1 MRARNEERPPAPA
14 RATVAVAAA
23 LLCALGAPCEAQ
35 FDIEGAAALSIPVA
49 GGEWNEELARTAAAF
64 TEGRLNDGLPGL
76 RRLLGDGARALLPVA
91 DGRYMAVDLIA
102 RGHVAALTAAEKDAF
117 AALFEDLSGQF
128 FRAWKGGDRT
138 ARAALARELVLTR
151 AGRAALDEEAAELFE
166 DGAFDG
172 AEETW
177 RFLAVIEGGGAPD
190 LWRRIGLARLLA
202 GDVKGCEE
210 AAAAVA
216 GGDGSPA
223 EKEACA
229 RALAGYMAGPH
240 ARPRYGRAARTAAFD
255 AAGAAVPRAPFTRGA
270 VKWRT
275 LRLWGRGEM
284 EAPFGAAAPCRRFTV
299 ARDGI
304 AYVTDG
310 IGGVYCFDCATGKL
324 ADSYPSPLRARLE
337 RFEHVEQAVQSAVVT
352 GEHVIGS
359 FVVRVEEPTE
369 FHTYSITEPI
379 PYRSLC
385 VFSRRDKTLAWR
397 SDLAPGI
404 ERLSIVGT
412 PVVRGDVLYLAGW
425 VKEGFINVY
434 AAAVD
439 VRTGNVLWRRLLC
452 GSQLGTT
459 MFGEMAAEPYG
470 MMLAAA
476 GDQLFVATQM
486 GSIAALRRSDGCLR
500 WLVTYEMLPVP
511 MQYGARMLAERP
523 SMWAESPML
532 AGAGAVIA
540 APRDS
545 RLLLR
550 LDARTGEILRTW
562 RSSDRRAWLLGAHGG
577 SVYVATSGALYAL
590 DEEDLNARQL
600 LKLAQTESIAGRPAL
615 TSEGVYFTGR
625 TQLGAKERAE
635 AGRTH
640 RIDLWFYAFES
651 RTRQRVAGA
660 EREEIEAGNVDVAGE
675 LVFVTSPRTVTA
687 FGRPE
692 EEAP

>member
-1 MRARNEERPPAPA
+1 VRARNGAETPGRAFAPL
-14 RATVAVAAA
+14 AAA
-23 LLCALGAPCEAQ
+23 VLLGTLGMPCAAQ
-35 FDIEGAAALSIPVA
+35 FELEGAAALSIPVA

-64 TEGRLNDGLPGL
+64 AEGRLNDGLPGL
-76 RRLLGDGARALLPVA
+76 RRLLGEGARALLPVA

-117 AALFEDLSGQF
+117 ATLFEDLSGQYL
-128 FRAWKGGDRT
+128 RGWKGGDPA

-166 DGAFDG
+166 SGAFDG
-172 AEETW
+172 AEEIW

-190 LWRRIGLARLLA
+190 LWRRIGLARLLS
-202 GDVKGCEE
+202 GDLKGCEE
-210 AAAAVA
+210 AAAAAA
-216 GGDGSPA
+216 GGDESPA

-229 RALAGYMAGPH
+229 RVLAEQMAGPN
-240 ARPRYGRAARTAAFD
+240 ARPRHGGAARSAAFD
-255 AAGAAVPRAPFTRGA
+255 VSGAPLPRASFTRGA

-275 LRLWGRGEM
+275 LPLWGRGDPESPF
-284 EAPFGAAAPCRRFTV
+284 APVAPCRRFAV

-310 IGGVYCFDCATGKL
+310 VGGVYCFDCATGKL

-337 RFEHVEQAVQSAVVT
+337 RFEHVEQAVQSVVVT
-352 GEHVIGS
+352 AEHVIGS

-369 FHTYSITEPI
+369 FHAYSITEPI

-385 VFSRRDKTLAWR
+385 VFNRRDKTLAWR
-397 SDLAPGI
+397 SDLTAGL
-404 ERLSIVGT
+404 EGLSVVGT
-412 PVVRGDVLYLAGW
+412 PVVRGETLYLAGW
-425 VKEGFINVY
+425 IKEGFINVY

-439 VRTGNVLWRRLLC
+439 VHTGNVLWRRLLC

-459 MFGEMAAEPYG
+459 LFGEMAAEPYA
-470 MMLAAA
+470 MMLAAD

-486 GSIAALRRSDGCLR
+486 GTIAALRRSDGCLR

-511 MQYGARMLAERP
+511 MQYGARLLAERP
-523 SMWAESPML
+523 SVWAESPVL

-545 RLLLR
+545 RALLR
-550 LDARTGEILRTW
+550 LDARTGEILRSW
-562 RSSDRRAWLLGAHGG
+562 RAADRRAWLLGELGG
-577 SVYVATSGALYAL
+577 SVYVATGGALYAL
-590 DEEDLNARQL
+590 DEEDLNARL
-600 LKLAQTESIAGRPAL
+600 LLELARTETVVGRPAL
-615 TSEGVYFTGR
+615 TAEGVYFTGR
-625 TQLGAKERAE
+625 TQLTAKERGE
-635 AGRTH
+635 TGRTH

-660 EREEIEAGNVDVAGE
+660 EREALEAGNVDVAGG
-675 LVFVTSPRTVTA
+675 LVLVTSPRAVTA
-687 FGRPE
+687 FSPPE
-692 EEAP
+692 EGAP